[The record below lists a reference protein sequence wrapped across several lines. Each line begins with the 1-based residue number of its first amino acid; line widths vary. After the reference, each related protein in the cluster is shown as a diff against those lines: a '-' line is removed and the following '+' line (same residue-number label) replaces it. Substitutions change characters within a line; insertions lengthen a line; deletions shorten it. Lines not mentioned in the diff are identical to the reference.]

1 MTARK
6 PPAAKGEESWDD
18 FWASVSRGR
27 TETIRGVEVQ
37 MPTDMPMVVDKRV
50 EELQNSSRLED
61 VQELIGLLF
70 GADVLDQWID
80 AGMGLREFQ
89 VVMTWGMAHASG
101 NPLTHREAYDLVEQ
115 GAGVGKQLAPKGPN
129 RAARRS
135 QSAAGG
141 GRSKR
146 TSSAS
151 TATSR
156 KRSPA

>member
-6 PPAAKGEESWDD
+6 TAAADQSWDD
-18 FWASVSRGR
+18 FWAEVSRGR

-37 MPTDMPMVVDKRV
+37 VPTDMPLIVEQRV
-50 EELQNSSRLED
+50 EELQNSGRLED
-61 VQELIGLLF
+61 IQELLGLLF
-70 GADVLDQWID
+70 GSDVLDQWLQ

-89 VVMTWGMAHASG
+89 VIITWGLAHASG
-101 NPLTHREAYDLVEQ
+101 RELTFQEALDLVQQ
-115 GAGVGKQLAPKGPN
+115 GAGAGKQLAPKGPN

-156 KRSPA
+156 KRSPG

>member
-6 PPAAKGEESWDD
+6 TTADQSFDD
-18 FWASVSRGR
+18 FWAEVSRGR
-27 TETIRGVEVQ
+27 TEVIRGVEVQ
-37 MPTDMPMVVDKRV
+37 VPTDMPLIVEQRV
-50 EELQNSSRLED
+50 EELQNSGSLED
-61 VQELIGLLF
+61 IQELLGLLF
-70 GADVLDQWID
+70 GADVLDQWLQ

-89 VVMTWGMAHASG
+89 VIITWGLAHASG
-101 NPLTHREAYDLVEQ
+101 RELTFQEAFDLVQQ
-115 GAGVGKQLAPKGPN
+115 GAGAGKQLAPKGPN

-151 TATSR
+151 TATARKTSR
-156 KRSPA
+156 T

>member
-1 MTARK
+1 MTPRK
-6 PPAAKGEESWDD
+6 TVQGEESWDE
-18 FWASVSRGR
+18 FWAEVSQGR
-27 TETIRGVEVQ
+27 TETIRGVPVAV
-37 MPTDMPMVVDKRV
+37 PTDMPMIVTKRV
-50 EELQNSSRLED
+50 EELQDSSALED

-70 GADVLDQWID
+70 GAGVLERWIE

-115 GAGVGKQLAPKGPN
+115 GAGMGKQLAPPGPN

-156 KRSPA
+156 KTSRA

>member
-6 PPAAKGEESWDD
+6 TAAKGEESFDA
-18 FWASVSRGR
+18 FWAEVSRGR

-37 MPTDMPMVVDKRV
+37 VPTDMPMIVERRV
-50 EELQNSSRLED
+50 EELQDSGRLED
-61 VQELIGLLF
+61 IQELLGLLF
-70 GADVLDQWID
+70 GTDVLDQWLE

-89 VVMTWGMAHASG
+89 VVITWGLAHASG
-101 NPLTHREAYDLVEQ
+101 NPLTYREAYDLVQQ
-115 GAGVGKQLAPKGPN
+115 GAGAGKQLAPKGPN

-151 TATSR
+151 TATARKTSR
-156 KRSPA
+156 T

>member
-6 PPAAKGEESWDD
+6 TPAKGEESWDD
-18 FWASVSRGR
+18 FWAEVSRGR
-27 TETIRGVEVQ
+27 TEVIRGVEVQ
-37 MPTDMPMVVDKRV
+37 VPTDMPMIVEKRV
-50 EELQNSSRLED
+50 EELQDSGSLED
-61 VQELIGLLF
+61 IQELLGLLF
-70 GADVLDQWID
+70 GADVLDQWLE
-80 AGMGLREFQ
+80 AGMGLKEFR
-89 VVMTWGMAHASG
+89 VIITWGLAHASG
-101 NPLTHREAYDLVEQ
+101 RELTFQEALDLVQQ
-115 GAGVGKQLAPKGPN
+115 GAGAGKQLAPKGPN

-156 KRSPA
+156 KRSPG

>member
-6 PPAAKGEESWDD
+6 TARPGEESFDE
-18 FWASVSRGR
+18 FWARVSGGA
-27 TETIRGVEVQ
+27 TETIRGVTVQ
-37 MPTDMPMVVDKRV
+37 VPTDLPLIVDQRV
-50 EELQNSSRLED
+50 GELQNSSRLED
-61 VQELIGLLF
+61 IQELLGLLF
-70 GADVLDQWID
+70 GADVLDQWIQ

-89 VVMTWGMAHASG
+89 VVMTWGLARAGGSE
-101 NPLTHREAYDLVEQ
+101 LTFQEAYDLVQQ
-115 GAGVGKQLAPKGPN
+115 GAGAGKQLAPTGPN

-151 TATSR
+151 TATARKTSR
-156 KRSPA
+156 T

>member
-6 PPAAKGEESWDD
+6 TPAKGDESWDD
-18 FWASVSRGR
+18 FWAEVSRGR

-37 MPTDMPMVVDKRV
+37 VPTDMPLIVEKRV
-50 EELQNSSRLED
+50 EELQGSSRLED
-61 VQELIGLLF
+61 IQELLGLLF
-70 GADVLDQWID
+70 GADVLDQWLE

-89 VVMTWGMAHASG
+89 VVMTWGLAHASG
-101 NPLTHREAYDLVEQ
+101 NPLTHREALDLVEQ
-115 GAGVGKQLAPKGPN
+115 GAGAGKQLAPKGPN

-135 QSAAGG
+135 PSAAGG

-156 KRSPA
+156 KRSPT

>member
-6 PPAAKGEESWDD
+6 TTAADQSWDD
-18 FWASVSRGR
+18 FWAEVSRGR
-27 TETIRGVEVQ
+27 TEVIRGVEVQ
-37 MPTDMPMVVDKRV
+37 VPTDMPLIVEQRV

-61 VQELIGLLF
+61 IKELLGLLF
-70 GADVLDQWID
+70 GSDVLDQWLE

-89 VVMTWGMAHASG
+89 VVMTWGLAHASG
-101 NPLTHREAYDLVEQ
+101 QQLTFREALDLVEQ
-115 GAGVGKQLAPKGPN
+115 GAGAGKQLGPKGPQN

-151 TATSR
+151 TATARKTSR
-156 KRSPA
+156 A

>member
-6 PPAAKGEESWDD
+6 TPVRGEESWDD
-18 FWASVSRGR
+18 FWAEVSRGR
-27 TETIRGVEVQ
+27 TETIRGIAVPV
-37 MPTDMPMVVDKRV
+37 PTDMPMVVTRRI
-50 EELQNSSRLED
+50 EELRESSALED
-61 VQELIGLLF
+61 IQELIGLLF
-70 GADVLDQWID
+70 GTDVLDQWIE

-89 VVMTWGMAHASG
+89 VVMTWGLAHASG
-101 NPLTHREAYDLVEQ
+101 NPLTHREAFDLVEQ
-115 GAGVGKQLAPKGPN
+115 GAGAGKQLGPKGPN

-151 TATSR
+151 TATARKTSR
-156 KRSPA
+156 T

>member
-6 PPAAKGEESWDD
+6 TPVKGEESFDE
-18 FWASVSRGR
+18 FWARVSGGA
-27 TETIRGVEVQ
+27 TETIRGVKVQ
-37 MPTDMPMVVDKRV
+37 VPTDLPLIVDQRV
-50 EELQNSSRLED
+50 GELQNSSRLED
-61 VQELIGLLF
+61 IQELLGLLF
-70 GADVLDQWID
+70 GADVLDQWIN

-89 VVMTWGMAHASG
+89 VVMTWGLAHAGG
-101 NPLTHREAYDLVEQ
+101 NPITHQEAYELVEK
-115 GAGVGKQLAPKGPN
+115 GAGAGKQLAPKGPN

-151 TATSR
+151 TATARKTSR
-156 KRSPA
+156 T